1 MEANEDRL
9 AEVAGVLQEA
19 LCADLMGAEWASD
32 KGLSWLAEACN
43 GIGPEFFGEDL
54 RKKTSEWL
62 ALFRPAALIH
72 DARTHE
78 SNGMLPL
85 FCLANAEFHINCRRL
100 ADRAYPWWNWK
111 RYRARLVADAL
122 YDCVSSPAG
131 WEAWQQA
138 HEAALARNNH
148 PENPDT

>member
-1 MEANEDRL
+1 MANVEEIKRL
-9 AEVAGVLQEA
+9 RQICEEY
-19 LCADLMGAEWASD
+19 
-32 KGLSWLAEACN
+32 GLEGSELLVGRTDEELARLYN
-43 GIGPEFFGEDL
+43 GIGPEFLPPAL
-54 RKKTSEWL
+54 REMVTKWL
-62 ALFRPAALIH
+62 HLFEPAALIH